1 MVYTKCC
8 DIRPAAMLV
17 YDVYVLTVIIYER
30 RKWVAY
36 KGVGMCGGGG
46 CVGERGMWWKGK
58 GGCVKG
64 GCVVEGRGMCGW
76 GGGLCGG
83 GGWGERG
90 WRKELKLKIQHF
102 VDDIRV

>member
-46 CVGERGMWWKGK
+46 GGVKGK
-58 GGCVKG
+58 ECVSW
-64 GCVVEGRGMCGW
+64 VEAKFDKMPQGVELFYGVLEE
-76 GGGLCGG
+76 GGGVVC
-83 GGWGERG
+83 
-90 WRKELKLKIQHF
+90 
-102 VDDIRV
+102 